1 MRHSVEPKD
10 RIYVRRYGFLS
21 FAKAEVTGDLI
32 GTKIS
37 HKITSAS
44 KKSLRKL
51 QSQNQD
57 EIYIRKEKY
66 ISPEKRQQ
74 IIDESILV

>member
-1 MRHSVEPKD
+1 MVKNILIVLKICNRCTETCYKKSNSE
-10 RIYVRRYGFLS
+10 
-21 FAKAEVTGDLI
+21 KAEVTGDLI

-51 QSQNQD
+51 QSQN
-57 EIYIRKEKY
+57 
-66 ISPEKRQQ
+66 
-74 IIDESILV
+74 